1 MKKDTDRFF
10 VLTGGPGSGKSTL
23 ADALRR
29 AGYVTSIE
37 AGRSIIQD
45 QTAIGG
51 QALPWQA
58 PMLFA
63 EMMLWLD
70 MRSYRMAQ
78 EQTGPVFFDR
88 GIVDT
93 IGYVRLSAL
102 PVPKYMEN
110 AVELFRYNTRVFIA
124 PPWREIFQPDGERK
138 QDFQE
143 AVRTYEVM
151 VETYTEYNY
160 ELVELPRVSV
170 EQRTRFVL
178 DQVSE
183 MQLRSLKGGEQ
194 GPLAKVKP
202 E

>member
-1 MKKDTDRFF
+1 
-10 VLTGGPGSGKSTL
+10 
-23 ADALRR
+23 
-29 AGYVTSIE
+29 
-37 AGRSIIQD
+37 
-45 QTAIGG
+45 
-51 QALPWQA
+51 
-58 PMLFA
+58 
-63 EMMLWLD
+63 
-70 MRSYRMAQ
+70 
-78 EQTGPVFFDR
+78 VFFDR

-110 AVELFRYNTRVFIA
+110 AVELFRYNTRVFIS

-194 GPLAKVKP
+194 GPLAKMKA